1 MQAGETKLQPMLEGT
16 KQYLVPLFQ
25 RPYSWEAKEWKILW
39 ADLADL
45 SDINDPRPHFMGSIV
60 TMPTVSVPEGVS
72 KYLLIDGQQ
81 RLTTIFVLLA
91 LLRDLAKINNQP
103 QLAEEINNTLLVN
116 PYKVGHDRFKLQPTQ
131 ADREAFRAIIDSAPQ
146 PERTSQ
152 VFAAYKFFEREM
164 RKKPLDIER
173 LKVVISKSLS
183 AVSIVLD
190 VNDNP
195 HLVFEGLNAKGRPL
209 TQADLIRNYFVMRVH
224 VDAQEDVYRKFWR
237 PMQESLGDS
246 LTEFIRHYLIM
257 QLGDTVNVNDVYFV
271 LKDQITPDNAVL
283 YLEGLARH
291 ATFYERLLFPDRE
304 PNEIIRGALWRIR
317 RLEVGVSYPFLLRC
331 YAQHSADQLS
341 HQELLDIL
349 KVLENYLIRRFVCNV
364 PTYGLNKVFPPLFG
378 QILKAKAKT
387 LCDGLK
393 AVLQTKNY
401 PKDYDFRAKLKDA
414 KLYGPGDRITK
425 TKLIL
430 EGLESAFE
438 HKEQVPYDKLTIE
451 HVMPQTL
458 SDEWKQQLGGDWQ
471 MVHELYLHTLGN
483 LTLTAYN
490 SELSNETY
498 AVKQKLLSESHIE
511 LNRSIADV
519 EAWTTHSIE
528 ERANRLS
535 EVAMNVWSYFGTD
548 TDTTPA
554 TDNVAGKTPKALWI
568 LGQRY
573 KVTSWRDVLEFTVDT
588 IADLEPDGFLRIL
601 DEFPRFVGKDKGKFR
616 AVRELKCGAFV
627 EVNLGAEA
635 IYRFCCQV
643 IEAIGLSSDEW
654 QVETAQ

>member
-25 RPYSWEAKEWKILW
+25 RPYSWDAKEWKILW

-45 SDINDPRPHFMGSIV
+45 CEVDDPRPHFMGSIV

-91 LLRDLAKINNQP
+91 LLRDLAKSNNQP
-103 QLAEEINNTLLVN
+103 HLAEEINNTLLVN
-116 PYKVGHDRFKLQPTQ
+116 PYKTGHDRFKLQPTQ
-131 ADREAFRAIIDSAPQ
+131 ADRDAFRAIIDSTAL
-146 PERTSQ
+146 PERTTQ

-173 LKVVISKSLS
+173 LKIVISKTLS

-190 VNDNP
+190 INDNP

-224 VDAQEDVYRKFWR
+224 VDAQEDVYRKSWR

-271 LKDQITPDNAVL
+271 LKDQITPANAVP
-283 YLEGLARH
+283 YLEDLAKH
-291 ATFYERLLFPDRE
+291 AVFYERFLFPDHE
-304 PNEIIRGALWRIR
+304 PNELLRAALWRIR
-317 RLEVGVSYPFLLRC
+317 RMEVGVSYPFLLRC
-331 YAQHSADQLS
+331 YAQHAAGQLS
-341 HQELLDIL
+341 LDEFIEIL
-349 KVLENYLIRRFVCNV
+349 KVIENFLIRRFVCNV
-364 PTYGLNKVFPPLFG
+364 PTYGLNKVFPPLFT
-378 QILKAKAKT
+378 QIQRAKSKT
-387 LCDGLK
+387 VCDGLK
-393 AVLQTKNY
+393 AVLQAKNY
-401 PKDYDFRAKLKDA
+401 PKDYDFRSKLRDA

-430 EGLESAFE
+430 EALESAYE

-458 SDEWKQQLGGDWQ
+458 SDNWKAQLGSDWQ

-490 SELSNETY
+490 SELSNEPYPT
-498 AVKQKLLSESHIE
+498 KRKLLQESHIE
-511 LNRSIADV
+511 LNRTFGDY
-519 EAWTTHSIE
+519 ETWTTQSIDD
-528 ERANRLS
+528 RATALS
-535 EVAMNVWSYFGTD
+535 EMALAVWPYFGADPDGSTGSG
-548 TDTTPA
+548 
-554 TDNVAGKTPKALWI
+554 NVVGKSPKALWI

-573 KVTSWRDVLEFTVDT
+573 DVSSWRDVLEFTVDT
-588 IADLEPDGFLRIL
+588 IADLEPDGFERIL
-601 DEFPRFVGKDKGKFR
+601 EEFPRFVGRDKNKFR
-616 AVRELKCGAFV
+616 SVRELKCGAFV

-635 IYRFCCQV
+635 IYRFCCQA
-643 IEAIGLSSDEW
+643 IEVLGLSSDEW
-654 QVETAQ
+654 SVEAA

>member
-39 ADLADL
+39 GDLAEL
-45 SDINDPRPHFMGSIV
+45 SETPDPRPHFMGSIV

-91 LLRDLAKINNQP
+91 LLRDLAKSNNQP

-116 PYKVGHDRFKLQPTQ
+116 PYKTGHDRFKLQPTQ

-146 PERTSQ
+146 PERSSQ
-152 VFAAYKFFEREM
+152 MFAAYRFFEREM

-173 LKVVISKSLS
+173 LKVVVSKSLS

-209 TQADLIRNYFVMRVH
+209 TQADLIRNYFVMRIH

-237 PMQESLGDS
+237 PMQESLGDA

-257 QLGDTVNVNDVYFV
+257 RLGDTVNVNDVYFV
-271 LKDQITPDNAVL
+271 LKDQITPDNAVS
-283 YLEGLARH
+283 YLEGLAQH

-304 PNEIIRGALWRIR
+304 PNELIQESLWRIR
-317 RLEVGVSYPFLLRC
+317 RMEVGVSYPFLLLC
-331 YAQHSADQLS
+331 YAQYSAGQLPL
-341 HQELLDIL
+341 QEFVDIL

-364 PTYGLNKVFPPLFG
+364 PTYGLNKVFPPLYV
-378 QILKAKAKT
+378 QTLRAKPKS

-401 PKDYDFRAKLKDA
+401 PKDYDFLAKLKDA

-438 HKEQVPYDKLTIE
+438 HKEQVPYDTLTIE
-451 HVMPQTL
+451 HVMPQML
-458 SDEWKQQLGGDWQ
+458 SDEWKQQLGTDWQ
-471 MVHELYLHTLGN
+471 MVHELRLHTLGN

-490 SELSNETY
+490 SELSNEPY
-498 AVKQKLLSESHIE
+498 AVKRKLLTESHIE
-511 LNRSIADV
+511 LNRAFADI
-519 EAWTTHSIE
+519 EAWTTNTIDD
-528 ERANRLS
+528 RANRLA
-535 EVAMNVWSYFGTD
+535 EFAMKVWPYFGTEPD
-548 TDTTPA
+548 TA
-554 TDNVAGKTPKALWI
+554 AAAGNVVGKTPEALWI

-573 KVTSWRDVLEFTVDT
+573 EVTSWRDVLELTVDT
-588 IADLEPDGFLRIL
+588 IADLEPEGFLRIL
-601 DEFPRFVGKDKGKFR
+601 EEFPRFVGRDKNKFR

-627 EVNLGAEA
+627 EVNLGSEA
-635 IYRFCCQV
+635 IYRFCSQAV
-643 IEAIGLSSDEW
+643 EVIGLSSDDW
-654 QVETAQ
+654 RVETAQ

>member
-25 RPYSWEAKEWKILW
+25 RPYSWESKEWKIFW
-39 ADLADL
+39 ADLTELCEA
-45 SDINDPRPHFMGSIV
+45 SDPRPHFMGSIV

-81 RLTTIFVLLA
+81 RLTTIFILLA
-91 LLRDLAKINNQP
+91 LLRDLAKSNDQP

-116 PYKVGHDRFKLQPTQ
+116 PYKTGLDRFKLQPTQ
-131 ADREAFRAIIDSAPQ
+131 ADRESFRAIIDSTSQ
-146 PERTSQ
+146 QERTSQ
-152 VFAAYKFFEREM
+152 VHAAYRFFEREM
-164 RKKPLDIER
+164 RKNPLNIER
-173 LKVVISKSLS
+173 LKVVLSKNLS

-224 VDAQEDVYRKFWR
+224 VDAQEDVYLKFWR
-237 PMQESLGDS
+237 PMQESLGEA

-257 QLGDTVNVNDVYFV
+257 ELSDTVNVNDVYFV
-271 LKDQITPDNAVL
+271 LKDQITPDNAVP
-283 YLEGLARH
+283 YLQGLARH

-304 PNEIIRGALWRIR
+304 PNGLIRESLWRIR

-331 YAQHSADQLS
+331 YAQYSASQLPIP
-341 HQELLDIL
+341 EFINIL
-349 KVLENYLIRRFVCNV
+349 KTLENYLLRRFVCNV
-364 PTYGLNKVFPPLFG
+364 PTQGLNKVFPTLYV
-378 QILKAKAKT
+378 QIQKANLKS

-393 AVLQTKNY
+393 AVLQNKNY
-401 PKDYDFRAKLKDA
+401 PKDYDFRSKIKDA

-458 SDEWKQQLGGDWQ
+458 SDEWKQQLGSDWQ
-471 MVHELYLHTLGN
+471 MVHELRLHTLGN

-490 SELSNETY
+490 SELCNEPY
-498 AVKQKLLSESHIE
+498 AVKRKLLNESHLE
-511 LNRSIADV
+511 LNRTFADI
-519 EAWTTHSIE
+519 EMWTSGAIE
-528 ERANRLS
+528 DRGNRLTDI
-535 EVAMNVWSYFGTD
+535 AMKVWPNFGTEPD
-548 TDTTPA
+548 TSAPTS
-554 TDNVAGKTPKALWI
+554 NVVGKAPKSLWI
-568 LGQRY
+568 LGQQY
-573 KVTSWRDVLEFTVDT
+573 QVTSWRDVLELTVET
-588 IADLEPDGFLRIL
+588 IAELEPDGFSRIL
-601 DEFPRFVGKDKGKFR
+601 AEFPRFVGKDKTKFR
-616 AVRELKCGAFV
+616 SVRELKCGAFI
-627 EVNLGAEA
+627 EVNLGAAA
-635 IYRFCCQV
+635 IYQFCSQV
-643 IEAIGLSSDEW
+643 IEAIGLSSDDW
-654 QVETAQ
+654 RVETSQ

>member
-39 ADLADL
+39 ADLEDL
-45 SDINDPRPHFMGSIV
+45 SETSDPRPHFMGSIV

-91 LLRDLAKINNQP
+91 LLRDLAKNNNKP

-146 PERTSQ
+146 PERSSQ
-152 VFAAYKFFEREM
+152 VYAAYKFFEREM

-173 LKVVISKSLS
+173 LKVVVSKSLS

-224 VDAQEDVYRKFWR
+224 IDDQEDVYRKFWR

-271 LKDQITPDNAVL
+271 LKDQITPDNAVS
-283 YLEGLARH
+283 YLEDLARY
-291 ATFYERLLFPDRE
+291 ATFYERFLFPDRE
-304 PNEIIRGALWRIR
+304 PNEVVREALSRVR

-331 YAQHSADQLS
+331 YAQYSAEQIS
-341 HQELLDIL
+341 IGELIDIL

-364 PTYGLNKVFPPLFG
+364 PTYGLNKIFPPLYA
-378 QILKAKAKT
+378 QIQKAKPKS

-430 EGLESAFE
+430 EALESTIG

-451 HVMPQTL
+451 HIMPQTL
-458 SDEWKQQLGGDWQ
+458 SDEWKRQLGGDWQ

-490 SELSNETY
+490 SELSNEPY
-498 AVKQKLLSESHIE
+498 PVKRKLLSESHIE
-511 LNRSIADV
+511 LNRSFAEI
-519 EAWTTHSIE
+519 EAWTTQAIE
-528 ERANRLS
+528 DRANRLS
-535 EVAMNVWSYFGTD
+535 EIAMSVWSYFGAEA
-548 TDTTPA
+548 DTTLA
-554 TDNVAGKTPKALWI
+554 TENVVGKTPKALWI
-568 LGQRY
+568 LGQSY
-573 KVTSWRDVLEFTVDT
+573 EVTSWRDVLELTVDT
-588 IADLEPDGFLRIL
+588 IADLEPDGFSRIL
-601 DEFPRFVGKDKGKFR
+601 DEFPRFVGKDKSKFR
-616 AVRELKCGAFV
+616 AVRELKCGVFV
-627 EVNLGAEA
+627 EVNLGADA
-635 IYRFCCQV
+635 IYRFCCQA
-643 IEAIGLSSDEW
+643 IESIGLSSDEW
-654 QVETAQ
+654 RVETA

>member
-146 PERTSQ
+146 PERISQ

-246 LTEFIRHYLIM
+246 L
-257 QLGDTVNVNDVYFV
+257 
-271 LKDQITPDNAVL
+271 
-283 YLEGLARH
+283 
-291 ATFYERLLFPDRE
+291 
-304 PNEIIRGALWRIR
+304 
-317 RLEVGVSYPFLLRC
+317 
-331 YAQHSADQLS
+331 
-341 HQELLDIL
+341 
-349 KVLENYLIRRFVCNV
+349 
-364 PTYGLNKVFPPLFG
+364 
-378 QILKAKAKT
+378 
-387 LCDGLK
+387 
-393 AVLQTKNY
+393 
-401 PKDYDFRAKLKDA
+401 
-414 KLYGPGDRITK
+414 
-425 TKLIL
+425 
-430 EGLESAFE
+430 
-438 HKEQVPYDKLTIE
+438 
-451 HVMPQTL
+451 
-458 SDEWKQQLGGDWQ
+458 
-471 MVHELYLHTLGN
+471 
-483 LTLTAYN
+483 
-490 SELSNETY
+490 
-498 AVKQKLLSESHIE
+498 
-511 LNRSIADV
+511 
-519 EAWTTHSIE
+519 
-528 ERANRLS
+528 
-535 EVAMNVWSYFGTD
+535 
-548 TDTTPA
+548 
-554 TDNVAGKTPKALWI
+554 
-568 LGQRY
+568 
-573 KVTSWRDVLEFTVDT
+573 
-588 IADLEPDGFLRIL
+588 
-601 DEFPRFVGKDKGKFR
+601 
-616 AVRELKCGAFV
+616 
-627 EVNLGAEA
+627 
-635 IYRFCCQV
+635 
-643 IEAIGLSSDEW
+643 
-654 QVETAQ
+654 

>member
-1 MQAGETKLQPMLEGT
+1 
-16 KQYLVPLFQ
+16 
-25 RPYSWEAKEWKILW
+25 
-39 ADLADL
+39 
-45 SDINDPRPHFMGSIV
+45 
-60 TMPTVSVPEGVS
+60 MPTVSVPEGVS

-103 QLAEEINNTLLVN
+103 HLAEEINNTLLVN
-116 PYKVGHDRFKLQPTQ
+116 PYKTGHDRFKLQPTQ
-131 ADREAFRAIIDSAPQ
+131 ADREAFRAIIDSTAL
-146 PERTSQ
+146 PERTTQ
-152 VFAAYKFFEREM
+152 VHAAYKFFEREM

-173 LKVVISKSLS
+173 LKIVLSKTLS

-190 VNDNP
+190 INDNP

-224 VDAQEDVYRKFWR
+224 VDAQEDVYRKSWR

-271 LKDQITPDNAVL
+271 LKDQITPTNAVP
-283 YLEGLARH
+283 YLEDLAKH
-291 ATFYERLLFPDRE
+291 AVFYERFLFPDHE
-304 PNEIIRGALWRIR
+304 PNERLRAALWRIR

-331 YAQHSADQLS
+331 YAQHSAGQLS
-341 HQELLDIL
+341 LDEFIEIL
-349 KVLENYLIRRFVCNV
+349 KVIENFLIRRFVCNV
-364 PTYGLNKVFPPLFG
+364 PTYGLNKVFPPLFT
-378 QILKAKAKT
+378 QIQRAKSKT
-387 LCDGLK
+387 LCEGLK
-393 AVLQTKNY
+393 AVLQSKNY
-401 PKDYDFRAKLKDA
+401 PKDYDFRSKLRDA

-430 EGLESAFE
+430 EALESAYE

-458 SDEWKQQLGGDWQ
+458 SDDWKAQLGSDWQ

-490 SELSNETY
+490 SELSNEPYTT
-498 AVKQKLLSESHIE
+498 KRKLLQESHIE
-511 LNRSIADV
+511 LNRTFSSY
-519 EAWTTHSIE
+519 ETWTTKSIDD
-528 ERANRLS
+528 RAAELS
-535 EVAMNVWSYFGTD
+535 EMALTVWPYFGAD
-548 TDTTPA
+548 PDGSA
-554 TDNVAGKTPKALWI
+554 ASGNVVGKSPKALWI

-573 KVTSWRDVLEFTVDT
+573 DVSSWRDVLEFTVDT
-588 IADLEPDGFLRIL
+588 IADLEPEGFERIL
-601 DEFPRFVGKDKGKFR
+601 EEFPRFVGRDKNKFR
-616 AVRELKCGAFV
+616 SVRELKCGAFV

-635 IYRFCCQV
+635 IYRFCFQS
-643 IEAIGLSSDEW
+643 IEVLGLSSDEW
-654 QVETAQ
+654 TVETA